1 MTIQDIALSQL
12 ERSPLNVRTASD
24 PARVKQFAASIEAHG
39 ILENLTAHPTEEG
52 KFGVV
57 IGGTRLAALQLLLKQ
72 KKITSDYAVPCSVRE
87 ANDPMLTEI
96 SRGPFVRIRS
106 VWIDGRRARAAE
118 HVQRIVGAQG
128 MEALMARKP
137 PVPEIPPV
145 PSRRS
150 GRGAVASRL
159 APARTAPPK
168 QSQQP
173 ELPDLMEA
181 FWGDGASPSGA
192 LGTRRARG
200 RRGAS
205 PDPA

>member
-1 MTIQDIALSQL
+1 MPT
-12 ERSPLNVRTASD
+12 RSA
-24 PARVKQFAASIEAHG
+24 
-39 ILENLTAHPTEEG
+39 
-52 KFGVV
+52 
-57 IGGTRLAALQLLLKQ
+57 
-72 KKITSDYAVPCSVRE
+72 
-87 ANDPMLTEI
+87 
-96 SRGPFVRIRS
+96 
-106 VWIDGRRARAAE
+106 WIDGRRARAAE
-118 HVQRIVGAQG
+118 HVRRIVGPQG

-150 GRGAVASRL
+150 GRGVVRSRL

-168 QSQQP
+168 QSHQP

-181 FWGDGASPSGA
+181 FWGDGASTSEA
-192 LGTRRARG
+192 LGARRARG